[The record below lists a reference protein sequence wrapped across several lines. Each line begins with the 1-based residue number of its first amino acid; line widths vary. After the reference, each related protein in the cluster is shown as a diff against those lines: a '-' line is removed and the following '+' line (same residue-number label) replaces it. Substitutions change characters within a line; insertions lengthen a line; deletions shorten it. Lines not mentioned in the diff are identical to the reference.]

1 MRSQDDLRDEKDR
14 LVDLGMIK
22 SLPMSKHYRPWTP
35 TQTYLLPPSP
45 LEWLPEGHLAFFLL
59 DVVASLD
66 LSGIEQRIQQKD
78 ARGERPYDPRMMT
91 ALLLYAYCVG
101 VFSSRRIARE
111 TYEDVAFRVLCGEE
125 HPHFTTVNQFRLDNR
140 SALSGLFM
148 QVLKLCRR
156 AGLVTLGHV
165 SIDGTKVQA
174 NASKHKAMSY
184 DRMREEEKKLAEEI
198 QELLHRADRK
208 DEEEDAR
215 YGKGVVPEDLPE
227 ELRRR
232 EGRLARIREAREALE
247 REAAEARAL
256 ELRDQARAQRAKA
269 QDESVDPVERKAAQT
284 RSERREEKARELDGR
299 GPDDEPPPP
308 QSSDEALPTHQVPT
322 TTDGEPKPKAQRN
335 FTDPESRIMVR
346 DGAYLQGFN
355 AQIAVDEGSQVIVA
369 EALTNQAPD
378 QEHLV
383 PMVERVIANCGE
395 APDVLTGDAGY
406 FSQAN
411 VEHCEQRGILP
422 VISVG
427 RERPGE
433 QLDAAA
439 AKNTAAQR
447 MRARLRDPE
456 GNRLYRRRKAITEP
470 VFGQI
475 KEARGFRRFL
485 LRGLEKVRKEWS
497 LLCLTHNLLKLYRAT
512 A

>member
-1 MRSQDDLRDEKDR
+1 MLS
-14 LVDLGMIK
+14 
-22 SLPMSKHYRPWTP
+22 MSKRYRPWTP

-66 LSGIEQRIQQKD
+66 LSSIENRIQDKD

-91 ALLLYAYCVG
+91 VLLLYAYCVG

-111 TYEDVAFRVLCGEE
+111 TYEDVAFRMLCGEE
-125 HPHFTTVNQFRLDNR
+125 HPHFTTVNQFRLDHR
-140 SALSGLFM
+140 KALSGLFL

-184 DRMREEEKKLAEEI
+184 ERMREDEKRLAEEI
-198 QELLHRADRK
+198 EQLLRRADRK

-215 YGKGVVPEDLPE
+215 YGKGGAPEDLPE

-247 REAAEARAL
+247 REAAEARA
-256 ELRDQARAQRAKA
+256 EQLREQARVQRAKA
-269 QDESVDPVERKAAQT
+269 QDPEVEAVERQRAQT
-284 RSERREEKARELDGR
+284 RAERREEKARKIDGR
-299 GPDDEPPPP
+299 GPDDGPAPP
-308 QSSDEALPTHQVPT
+308 QTSDEALPTHQVPT
-322 TTDGEPKPKAQRN
+322 TVEGEPKPEAQRN

-355 AQIAVDEGSQVIVA
+355 AQIAVDAGSQVIVA
-369 EALTNQAPD
+369 AAVTNQAPD
-378 QEHLV
+378 PEHLV
-383 PMVERVIANCGE
+383 PLVERVIANCGE
-395 APDVLTGDAGY
+395 VPDVLTGDAGY
-406 FSQAN
+406 FSQTN
-411 VEHCEQRGILP
+411 VEHCERRGILP
-422 VISVG
+422 VISPG

-433 QLDAAA
+433 HTDLAATKSA
-439 AKNTAAQR
+439 TAQR

-456 GNRLYRRRKAITEP
+456 GDRLYRMRKTITEP

-485 LRGLEKVRKEWS
+485 LRGLARVRDEWS